1 MQDKTSITLQGTC
14 IPASCQGMTFT
25 TREEGERGINKNKCD
40 SLETMTLSQIPNV
53 TFKIFQP
60 FPVNTSEI
68 YAWNPA

>member
-1 MQDKTSITLQGTC
+1 
-14 IPASCQGMTFT
+14 MTFT

-68 YAWNPA
+68 YA